1 MLGYRQYTMSLQ
13 SSLPS
18 FQAQHLKYRADIDGL
33 RAIAVLLVVFFHA
46 YPKALPGGFIGVDI
60 FFIISG
66 YLITGILINSLSLK
80 SFSFVDF
87 YSRRIK
93 RIFPALLLVLI
104 FCLVFGWFAL
114 LNDEYRELGKHALAG
129 AGFYSNLLLWSE
141 SGYFDL
147 SSNLKPLLHLWSL
160 GIEEQFYLVWPI
172 LVWITW
178 KKPRLFLLLLIVL
191 IFSSFSFNLYFLNI
205 DSIGTFYS
213 PFTRLWE
220 LLLGGLLAAF
230 HSDTKWNRL
239 RPSALQANVLGVLGL
254 TLIVL
259 AAIYFSKHS
268 KFPGWLAC
276 LPTFGT
282 ALIIFAGPIA
292 WVNQHLLSNRIL
304 VWFGLISFPLY
315 LWHWPLISFANLIEG
330 EETHSYIKTRLVL
343 LSIFLSWITY
353 RFIERPIR
361 LSQFNSAYFLAAIMS
376 IIGVLGW
383 TVYHN
388 DGYPLRNSISTTT
401 LTPQARDQ
409 IGNKTWEYIKNN
421 KCLTSYPLEESEKYA
436 WWFCMKQDDRKP
448 TTIILGNSY
457 ANQLYPGFIKNPL
470 LKNQSFL
477 SIGAC
482 PIGFENNNS
491 TLDKNN
497 PCSGNRPAEQNQFI
511 NQIIASEG
519 SFKYAILDGLE
530 ENLTPQYIQRV
541 RNRIDELEKLGLTV
555 IVFTPR
561 ARLGFDP
568 KLCYTTPFRKESRDC
583 TISKS
588 HLDEMR
594 RSFEPFALSIKSSNP
609 KVLIFDQNVAFC
621 TNDHCS
627 HLLHGIPLSRDA
639 GHMSEFGSVNL
650 QNRFIPWIVEY
661 IPDFASK

>member
-1 MLGYRQYTMSLQ
+1 MIGYRQYTMSLQ

-66 YLITGILINSLSLK
+66 YLITGILINSLSQK
-80 SFSFVDF
+80 SFSLINF

-93 RIFPALLLVLI
+93 RIFPALSLVLI
-104 FCLVFGWFAL
+104 FCLAFGWFVL
-114 LNDEYRELGKHALAG
+114 LNDEYRELGKHVVAG
-129 AGFYSNLLLWSE
+129 AGFYSNFLLWSE

-178 KKPRLFLLLLIVL
+178 QKPRIFWLLLIIL
-191 IFSSFSFNLYFLNI
+191 LLSSFSLNLYVLPI
-205 DSIGTFYS
+205 DSVGAFYS

-220 LLLGGLLAAF
+220 LLLGGLLSAF
-230 HSDTKWNRL
+230 HSNPNWNHL
-239 RPSALQANVLGVLGL
+239 RPSTRQANALTVFGLVLFF
-254 TLIVL
+254 I
-259 AAIYFSKHS
+259 ASIYLSKDS

-282 ALIIFAGPIA
+282 ILIILAGPMA
-292 WVNQHLLSNRIL
+292 WVNRFVLSNKVL

-330 EETHSYIKTRLVL
+330 EETHSHIKTRLVL
-343 LSIFLSWITY
+343 IAILLSWITY
-353 RFIERPIR
+353 RFIEKPIR
-361 LSQFNSAYFLAAIMS
+361 LNQFNSAYILAPLML
-376 IIGVLGW
+376 IIGIFGW
-383 TVYHN
+383 SIYQN
-388 DGYPLRNSISTTT
+388 DGYPLRSYISSTT
-401 LTPQARDQ
+401 LTPQVRDQ
-409 IGNKTWEYIKNN
+409 IGNRTWKYIKNN
-421 KCLTSYPLEESEKYA
+421 ECLTSYPLSGSEKYA

-448 TTIILGNSY
+448 TAIILGNSF
-457 ANQLYPGFIKNPL
+457 ANQLYPGFAKNPL

-491 TLDKNN
+491 SLDTNN
-497 PCSGNRPAEQNQFI
+497 PCSGNRPTEQNQFI
-511 NQIIASEG
+511 NQIISSEG
-519 SFKYAILDGLE
+519 SFKYAILDGFE
-530 ENLTPQYIQRV
+530 ENPNPLYIQQV
-541 RNRIDELEKLGLTV
+541 KNRIDELEKLGLTV
-555 IVFTPR
+555 IIFAPR

-568 KLCYTTPFRKESRDC
+568 KLCYTTSFRKEVRDC
-583 TISKS
+583 TISKL
-588 HLDEMR
+588 HLDEMK
-594 RSFEPFALSIKSSNP
+594 RSFEPLVLSIKSSNP
-609 KVLIFDQNVAFC
+609 KVLFFDQNVAFC
-621 TNDHCS
+621 TNGNCS

-639 GHMSEFGSVNL
+639 GHMSEYGSISL
-650 QNRFIPWIVEY
+650 QNQFIPWIVQF
-661 IPDFASK
+661 IPDFVAK

>member
-1 MLGYRQYTMSLQ
+1 MSLQ
-13 SSLPS
+13 NAHPS
-18 FQAQHLKYRADIDGL
+18 FINQHPKYRADIDGL

-46 YPKALPGGFIGVDI
+46 YPKVLPGGFIGVDI

-66 YLITGILINSLSLK
+66 YLITGILINNLSQS
-80 SFSFVDF
+80 SFSFIDF

-93 RIFPALLLVLI
+93 RIFPALSLVLI
-104 FCLVFGWFAL
+104 SCLTFGWFAL
-114 LNDEYRELGKHALAG
+114 LNDEYRELGKHVVAG

-147 SSNLKPLLHLWSL
+147 SSNVKPLLHLWSL

-178 KKPRLFLLLLIVL
+178 HKPRIFWLLLIVL
-191 IFSSFSFNLYFLNI
+191 LLSSFSLNLYSLNI
-205 DSIGTFYS
+205 DSVGTFYS

-230 HSDTKWNRL
+230 HSNANWNHL
-239 RPSALQANVLGVLGL
+239 RPGALQANILAVLGL
-254 TLIVL
+254 MLIAL
-259 AAIYFSKHS
+259 ASIYLSKHS

-282 ALIIFAGPIA
+282 ILIIFAGPIA
-292 WVNQHLLSNRIL
+292 WVNRILLSNRVL

-343 LSIFLSWITY
+343 ISILLSWITY
-353 RFIERPIR
+353 RFIEKPIR

-388 DGYPLRNSISTTT
+388 DGYPLRSSISTTT

-409 IGNKTWEYIKNN
+409 IGNRTWEYIKNN
-421 KCLTSYPLEESEKYA
+421 NCLTSYPLAGSEKYA

-448 TTIILGNSY
+448 TSIILGNSY

-491 TLDKNN
+491 TLDINN

-511 NQIIASEG
+511 NQIIMSEG

-530 ENLTPQYIQRV
+530 ENPTPQYIQRV
-541 RNRIDELEKLGLTV
+541 KNRIDELEKLGLTV

-568 KLCYTTPFRKESRDC
+568 KLCYTTPFRKEVRDC
-583 TISKS
+583 TIS
-588 HLDEMR
+588 
-594 RSFEPFALSIKSSNP
+594 
-609 KVLIFDQNVAFC
+609 
-621 TNDHCS
+621 
-627 HLLHGIPLSRDA
+627 
-639 GHMSEFGSVNL
+639 
-650 QNRFIPWIVEY
+650 
-661 IPDFASK
+661 